1 MIRLCISNLHAG
13 YLQWLVTVQSDWS
26 TKILNCIMLIVPRS
40 YIFQQEAEQTT
51 KNILLLSQWSG
62 IANVTFPPFFQLLEA
77 GYSPCLVPRSHP
89 HHLTCSNL
97 RKWKSGKKTKKQ
109 NKTKKDNNKGP
120 FIISWCEVDMIG
132 LGGGRGH
139 IQMSIHSTWEQ
150 LNFFV
155 VKLNSFNHANV
166 WILVSSGMLSKYDLG
181 HCFKVWPL
189 PLCPLCVYQ
198 TSFTW

>member
-1 MIRLCISNLHAG
+1 MIRLCISNLQAG
-13 YLQWLVTVQSDWS
+13 YLRWLVTVQSDWY
-26 TKILNCIMLIVPRS
+26 TKIFCCSLNGL
-40 YIFQQEAEQTT
+40 A
-51 KNILLLSQWSG
+51 LLMWLSL
-62 IANVTFPPFFQLLEA
+62 PFFQLLQA

-97 RKWKSGKKTKKQ
+97 RKWKSGKKRK
-109 NKTKKDNNKGP
+109 NKTKPKKDNNKGA

-132 LGGGRGH
+132 LGGGH
-139 IQMSIHSTWEQ
+139 IQRSIHSTWEQ
-150 LNFFV
+150 LSFFV

-189 PLCPLCVYQ
+189 PLCPPCVYQ
-198 TSFTW
+198 MSFTW